1 LRSRLSAGS
10 AGHANPTILDGH
22 KFDHD
27 TILVMGVAFEMA
39 RASTK
44 LFDRPDITQ
53 AAIASQIIAL
63 AQAGERNVDHLCDRA
78 LVILTATPPLSPPLV
93 P

>member
-1 LRSRLSAGS
+1 MPIPQFLE
-10 AGHANPTILDGH
+10 GH

-39 RASTK
+39 RASAK
-44 LFDRPDITQ
+44 LLDRPDITQ
-53 AAIASQIIAL
+53 AAIANQIIAL

-78 LVILTATPPLSPPLV
+78 LALVIALPSRV
-93 P
+93 